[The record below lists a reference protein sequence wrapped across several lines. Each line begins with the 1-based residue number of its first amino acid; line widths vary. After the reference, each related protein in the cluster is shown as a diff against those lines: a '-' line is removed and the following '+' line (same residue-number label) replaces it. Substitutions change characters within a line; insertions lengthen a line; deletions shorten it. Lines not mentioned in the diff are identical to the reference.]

1 MELTDTL
8 KKIFIETAKT
18 LKGRERRHFMAEVVK
33 ALGQGGQRQAET
45 ELGWHRRTIRKGR
58 HERESGFRCY
68 DNFSA
73 RGRKPAEHHLPNLL
87 DDLKAI
93 AEAESQTDPTFK
105 TTRLY
110 IRLSAAEVRK
120 QLMVQKGDRAEQL
133 PSEETIRTKLNRLG
147 YQLKKVKKVNP

>member
-1 MELTDTL
+1 
-8 KKIFIETAKT
+8 
-18 LKGRERRHFMAEVVK
+18 MAEGVK
-33 ALGQGGQRQAET
+33 ALGQGGQGQAET
-45 ELGWHRRTIRKGR
+45 ELGWHRRTIRKGQG
-58 HERESGFRCY
+58 ELKSGFRCY

-73 RGRKPAEHHLPNLL
+73 RGRKPAEHHLPNLG

-120 QLMVQKGDRAEQL
+120 QLIAQKGYRDEQL
-133 PSEETIRTKLNRLG
+133 PSEETIRTKLNGLG
-147 YQLKKVKKVNP
+147 YQLKKVKKVSL

>member
-1 MELTDTL
+1 MELTDPL
-8 KKIFIETAKT
+8 KKIFTETAKT
-18 LKGRERRHFMAEVVK
+18 LKGSDRRRFMAEVVK

-45 ELGWHRRTIRKGR
+45 ELGWHRRTMRKGKR
-58 HERESGFRCY
+58 ELESGFRCY

-120 QLMVQKGDRAEQL
+120 QLMVQKGYRAEQL